1 MVPDHS
7 NLYTYTLESTQAACP
22 RYPESVAPGV
32 RGDALKVAYRKYKPT
47 SSPPPNAV
55 VINLVFM
62 HGTGMNKGIWHSHI
76 DQLYEKCRHF
86 GIHLNLVLAMD
97 AANHGD
103 SAQLNKG
110 KLGKVFDW
118 RDLSYDGISMAWA
131 ERDELL
137 AGHKNILVGH
147 SMGGLV
153 SLYMTFLRPA
163 LFDALVMV
171 NPVCYPVS
179 PSPFWPFDDWAAK
192 GYMETEFQLD
202 SPDNWQEHVLE
213 YMRTRSFFRQFDT
226 TVLGN
231 MLADEMPEGPEKEGN
246 KWVVR
251 LKTTKQQ
258 TLLTYYAGVG
268 SMLVL
273 SPIYLACHVPS
284 YRILASLD
292 TSTDEAQE
300 NLAIALPQM
309 KTILL
314 EGEKHNLHGIHP
326 ELFVET
332 LVSIMKEVKT
342 APKPVFPY
350 PDPGR
355 RLNL

>member
-7 NLYTYTLESTQAACP
+7 NLYTYTLESTQAASP

-32 RGDALKVAYRKYKPT
+32 RGDALRIAYRKYKPT
-47 SSPPPNAV
+47 RSPPPKAV

-62 HGTGMNKGIWHSHI
+62 HGTGMNKGVWHSHV
-76 DQLYEKCRHF
+76 DQLYEKCWHF
-86 GIHLNLVLAMD
+86 GIHFNLVLAMD

-110 KLGKVFDW
+110 NLGKVFDW
-118 RDLSYDGISMAWA
+118 RDLSYDGISMVGA
-131 ERDELL
+131 EYDELL

-147 SMGGLV
+147 SMGGCV
-153 SLYMTFLRPA
+153 GLYMTFLRPA

-171 NPVCYPVS
+171 NPVCYTMF
-179 PSPFWPFDDWAAK
+179 PSPFFPFDDWAAK
-192 GYMETEFQLD
+192 GYMETEFQFD
-202 SPDNWQEHVLE
+202 SPNNWQEHVFQ
-213 YMRTRSFFRQFDT
+213 YMRTRSFFRDFDN
-226 TVLGN
+226 TVLEN
-231 MLADEMPEGPEKEGN
+231 MMADEMPKEPVKEEN
-246 KWVVR
+246 KWVIR

-258 TLLTYYAGVG
+258 TLLTYYGG
-268 SMLVL
+268 HESMLAL

-292 TSTDEAQE
+292 SSTEEAHE
-300 NLAIALPQM
+300 KLASALPQM
-309 KTILL
+309 KTIVL
-314 EGEKHNLHGIHP
+314 EDEKHNLHGIHP

-342 APKPVFPY
+342 APKAVFPY
-350 PDPGR
+350 PDPSR